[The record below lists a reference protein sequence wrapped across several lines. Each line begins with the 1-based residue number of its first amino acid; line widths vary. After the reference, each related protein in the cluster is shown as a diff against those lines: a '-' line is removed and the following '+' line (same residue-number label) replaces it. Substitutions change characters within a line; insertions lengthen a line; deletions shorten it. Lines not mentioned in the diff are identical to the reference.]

1 MAVVKMVE
9 LLAASS
15 SINLGAVAQP
25 LGSAVVVGS
34 FEVVVVALRVVVV
47 VAALGVVVT
56 VASLEFAQ
64 SPEEQTVLAGHC
76 EQGVPGS

>member
-1 MAVVKMVE
+1 MAVVRIVE

-15 SINLGAVAQP
+15 SINLGALAQP
-25 LGSAVVVGS
+25 LGSAL
-34 FEVVVVALRVVVV
+34 VVVALTVVVV

-56 VASLEFAQ
+56 AISLEFAQ
-64 SPEEQTVLAGHC
+64 SPEEQVVLAGHC